1 MKTITEQTTAF
12 EATRQAK
19 SARMSEL
26 MTKAGDEGVTLDAAQ
41 SEEYDG
47 LDVENKAI
55 DAHLVRLATLEQVNK
70 AAAQPVTGD
79 TVERAAASRGGV
91 ISVRDTLPPGIEFA
105 RYALCLAAAKG
116 STPQALEIA
125 RARYPDQGRI
135 ATVLKAAVN
144 AGTTTD
150 PTWAGALVEYQQF
163 SGDFIEF
170 LRPATI
176 IGKFGLAGIPSL
188 RRVPFNVRL
197 VGQTSG
203 GAGYWSGRA
212 HRSR

>member
-19 SARMSEL
+19 SAPMSEL
-26 MTKAGDEGVTLDAAQ
+26 MTKAV
-41 SEEYDG
+41 
-47 LDVENKAI
+47 
-55 DAHLVRLATLEQVNK
+55 K
-70 AAAQPVTGD
+70 AAARPVTGD
-79 TVERAAASRGGV
+79 TVAHAAASRGGV
-91 ISVRDTLPPGIEFA
+91 ISVRDALPPGIEFA
-105 RYALCLAAAKG
+105 RYAMCLAAAKG

-125 RARYPDQGRI
+125 RARYPAQGRI

-170 LRPATI
+170 LRPLGVLLQAT
-176 IGKFGLAGIPSL
+176 KRGLVDLEAASRIFRTP
-188 RRVPFNVRL
+188 
-197 VGQTSG
+197 TSV
-203 GAGYWSGRA
+203 AA
-212 HRSR
+212 VE